1 MENGRN
7 SGGELLLLVIRR
19 LLLLL
24 MLLMLLLLLLLLMLL
39 LLQVVVVMLLLLFA
53 AARSLA
59 LSSARASQKALCVS
73 RLSFL
78 QELWQEKGARKRSYC
93 SSKLSINEVFPSMPP
108 ANADMMMKMALKF

>member
-24 MLLMLLLLLLLLMLL
+24 MLLMLLLLLLLMLL